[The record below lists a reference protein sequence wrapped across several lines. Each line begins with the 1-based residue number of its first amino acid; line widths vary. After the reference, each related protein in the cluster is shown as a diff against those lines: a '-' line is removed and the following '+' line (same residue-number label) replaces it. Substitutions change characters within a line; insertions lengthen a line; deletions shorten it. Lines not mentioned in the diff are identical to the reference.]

1 MRPIW
6 IAGWLAW
13 GLAFGQTQV
22 DVKTQT
28 RNVNLSS
35 ASFVIPF
42 PTGTALPSTCSTG
55 SMFFNSGAPA
65 GSNLYGC
72 VATNLWALEAG
83 GGSASVAAGLLT
95 ATQTS
100 SAVVSLGETC
110 SGGTPCLV
118 QVGSDVYSYFAPATV
133 TIGGGSGT
141 VYFYVDGNGN
151 ITAGESAG
159 GSPSLSCSGCVL
171 ASPVAE
177 FPPGTVPIGI
187 WTASG
192 GAWLTGTNEAALQ
205 VGAPTFTGGTNVT
218 LTQSGNNVAIAASLE
233 ALPSGPEPA
242 CSSTTAG
249 YLWYIPGASGVQDH
263 MQLCAK
269 DATNTYAW
277 KTLY

>member
-1 MRPIW
+1 MRAIW
-6 IAGWLAW
+6 ITGGLAL

-55 SMFFNSGAPA
+55 SMFFNSAAPA

-72 VATNLWALEAG
+72 VATNLWAVQA
-83 GGSASVAAGLLT
+83 GSAAATAGLLT
-95 ATQTS
+95 ATQS
-100 SAVVSLGETC
+100 SSQVVEIGPTC
-110 SGGTPCLV
+110 SGGAPCLV
-118 QVGSDVYSYFAPATV
+118 KVGSTVNSYFGPSTV
-133 TIGGGSGT
+133 TITGGSGT

-151 ITAGESAG
+151 VNAGESAAG
-159 GSPSLSCSGCVL
+159 APALTCAGCVL
-171 ASPVAE
+171 ASPVE
-177 FPPGTVPIGI
+177 QFPPGTIPIAI

-192 GAWLTGTNEAALQ
+192 GTWLTGTNEAALEG
-205 VGAPTFTGGTNVT
+205 GAPTFTGGTNVT
-218 LTQSGNNVAIAASLE
+218 LTQTGNSVSIAASLE
-233 ALPSGPEPA
+233 ALPSGAQPA
-242 CSSTTAG
+242 CSSTTG
-249 YLWYIPGASGVQDH
+249 GFLWYIPGASGVQDH

-277 KTLY
+277 RTLY